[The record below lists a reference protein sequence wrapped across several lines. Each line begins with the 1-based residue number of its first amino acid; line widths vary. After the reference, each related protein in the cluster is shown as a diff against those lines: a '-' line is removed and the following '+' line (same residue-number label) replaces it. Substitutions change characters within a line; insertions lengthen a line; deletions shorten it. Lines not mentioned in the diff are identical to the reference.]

1 MAILSARL
9 HASWVETICTRLR
22 TDPSYTNT
30 LCWNTFPL
38 PELTA
43 LQKDELTARAE
54 EILLVR
60 ERHFPKSIAQ
70 LYDPEAMPEDLRAAH
85 RRNDEVLERIYIGRP
100 FKNDTERL
108 EHLFKRYAKMVAN
121 EGKSTD
127 SRDRKV
133 SE

>member
-1 MAILSARL
+1 MPYS
-9 HASWVETICTRLR
+9 
-22 TDPSYTNT
+22 NT
-30 LCWNTFPL
+30 LGWNTFPL

-108 EHLFKRYAKMVAN
+108 EHLFKRYAKMVADDAA
-121 EGKSTD
+121 GKKPSNHNGNNFHE
-127 SRDRKV
+127 RIL
-133 SE
+133 